1 MDVKTCKQC
10 GELKPISQ
18 FRQYYGGRRGTYK
31 MCKACERINSREKYL
46 SSKEVRSTEEEA
58 ELAKIHALYDCQIK
72 VGLQPPVKQGRRKP
86 LTEDLNDMIQKYAA
100 MSVTVM
106 RDTPK
111 ADTVVEAAPYE
122 LTRWLT
128 ETLDKE
134 PDYYLDEVYESL
146 TATYRPCTGIDR
158 STMMPEYDNKYKDV
172 LDRILDR
179 FNEYEDSYYEGAE

>member
-31 MCKACERINSREKYL
+31 MCKGCERINSREKYL
-46 SSKEVRSTEEEA
+46 SSKDTRTTEEEA

-100 MSVTVM
+100 MSAAVAK
-106 RDTPK
+106 DTPK
-111 ADTVVEAAPYE
+111 ADTVVDAAPYE

-134 PDYYLDEVYESL
+134 PDYYLDDVYEDL
-146 TATYRPCTGIDR
+146 KATYRPCTGINK

-172 LDRILDR
+172 LDRILER